1 MRKESKM
8 NKFLEGNRI
17 YLRPVEKE
25 DSKILSEW
33 TNDGGIRSIT
43 GEVYPMTEKG
53 LEEFYEKTQKT
64 EDTIWFVIVD
74 KEKDLVI
81 GETGF
86 LRIFNPWRT
95 ADFSII
101 IGKKEYWGKGIGKE
115 VANLM
120 LEYGFNYLNFH
131 RLAIGVVGLNEIG
144 LKFWESIG
152 FRKEGVQR
160 EGYFYNGKYSDFIMM
175 SLLEDEYRK

>member
-1 MRKESKM
+1 M

-25 DSKILSEW
+25 DLRIFPEW
-33 TNDGGIRSIT
+33 INDKEIQSLT

-53 LEEFYEKTQKT
+53 FEEFYEGTQKT
-64 EDTIWFVIVD
+64 EDRIWFVIVD
-74 KEKDLVI
+74 KEKNIVI

-95 ADFSII
+95 ADLSII

-120 LEYGFNYLNFH
+120 LEYGFNNLNFH
-131 RLAIGVVGLNEIG
+131 RLVIGVVGFNEIG
-144 LKFWESIG
+144 LKFLESIG
-152 FRKEGVQR
+152 FIKEGTQR
-160 EGYFYNGKYSDFIMM
+160 EGYFHNGKYSDFIMM

>member
-1 MRKESKM
+1 M
-8 NKFLEGNRI
+8 NKFLEGSRI
-17 YLRPVEKE
+17 YLRPVKRE
-25 DSKILSEW
+25 DLKTLSEW
-33 TNDGGIRSIT
+33 INDKEIRSIT
-43 GEVYPMTEKG
+43 GEVYPMTEKEF
-53 LEEFYEKTQKT
+53 EEFYEKAQKT
-64 EDTIWFVIVD
+64 EDSIWFVIVD

-120 LEYGFNYLNFH
+120 LEYGFN
-131 RLAIGVVGLNEIG
+131 
-144 LKFWESIG
+144 S
-152 FRKEGVQR
+152 
-160 EGYFYNGKYSDFIMM
+160 
-175 SLLEDEYRK
+175 

>member
-1 MRKESKM
+1 MM
-8 NKFLEGNRI
+8 NKFLEGSRI
-17 YLRPVEKE
+17 YLRPIKKE
-25 DSKILSEW
+25 DLKTLSEW
-33 TNDGGIRSIT
+33 INDKEIRSIT
-43 GEVYPMTEKG
+43 GEVYPMTEKEF
-53 LEEFYEKTQKT
+53 EEFYEKAQKT
-64 EDTIWFVIVD
+64 EDSIWFVIVD

-120 LEYGFNYLNFH
+120 LEYGFNSLNFH
-131 RLAIGVVGLNEIG
+131 RLAIGVVVFNERG

-152 FRKEGVQR
+152 FKKEGIQR
-160 EGYFYNGKYSDFIMM
+160 DGYFYNGKYSDFIMM

>member
-1 MRKESKM
+1 M

-17 YLRPVEKE
+17 YLRPVGKE
-25 DSKILSEW
+25 DLKILSEW
-33 TNDGGIRSIT
+33 INDKEIRSIT
-43 GEVYPMTEKG
+43 GEVYPMTEKR

-64 EDTIWFVIVD
+64 ENIIWLVIVD

-101 IGKKEYWGKGIGKE
+101 IGKKEYWEKGIGKE

-120 LEYGFNYLNFH
+120 LEYGFNNLNFH
-131 RLAIGVVGLNEIG
+131 RLAIGVVGFNEIG

-152 FRKEGVQR
+152 FKKEGIQR
-160 EGYFYNGKYSDFIMM
+160 EGYFHNGKYSDFVMM
-175 SLLEDEYRK
+175 SLLEEEYRK